1 MTNET
6 TRRLLDA
13 IDACETIRQYTAAM
27 DADAFAGNPVV
38 RDAVVFR
45 LVVLGEA
52 LNRLAQSEP
61 VVVDAVPELR
71 KNVGL
76 RNRVVHA
83 YDAIDDEIVWDIV
96 QTKLVVLPE
105 QLYRLVDGST

>member
-13 IDACETIRQYTAAM
+13 LDACATIRQYTAGM
-27 DADAFAGNPVV
+27 DADAFAEDPVL
-38 RDAVVFR
+38 RDAVVYR

-52 LNRLAQSEP
+52 LNRLAQSDP
-61 VVVDAVPELR
+61 TVVEAVPELR
-71 KNVGL
+71 RIVGL

-83 YDAIDDEIVWDIV
+83 YDNVDDEIVWDIV
-96 QTKLVVLPE
+96 QTKLVVLRQ
-105 QLYRLVDGST
+105 QLDRLADGT